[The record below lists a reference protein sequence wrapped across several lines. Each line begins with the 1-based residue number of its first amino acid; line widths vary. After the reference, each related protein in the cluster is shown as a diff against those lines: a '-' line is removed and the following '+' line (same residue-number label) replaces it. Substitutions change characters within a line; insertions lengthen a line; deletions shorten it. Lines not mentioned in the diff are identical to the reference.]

1 MIPFSD
7 EELYPAVENVIEKI
21 RPSLALDGGDIV
33 LLGVKNG
40 KVHVQLRGACI
51 GCASSGNTLKYGV
64 ERQMRIDIHPEIEV
78 INIPVGMGDLWD
90 QTG

>member
-7 EELYPAVENVIEKI
+7 EELYSAVENVIEKI

-33 LLGVKNG
+33 FPGVKP
-40 KVHVQLRGACI
+40 RI
-51 GCASSGNTLKYGV
+51 GCVGSGNRLKYGV

-78 INIPVGMGDLWD
+78 IDIPVDMENRWD
-90 QTG
+90 RTG